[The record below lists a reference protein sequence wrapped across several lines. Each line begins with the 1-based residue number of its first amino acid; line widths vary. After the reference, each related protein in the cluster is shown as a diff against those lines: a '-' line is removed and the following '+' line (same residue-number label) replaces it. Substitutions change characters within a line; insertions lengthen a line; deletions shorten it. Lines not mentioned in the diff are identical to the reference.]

1 MTKYHIAGDG
11 TVKPCRA
18 KVKPCPLGGGHF
30 ETVEIAEAYLKQKY
44 SSIDEYNMN
53 VSLGS
58 PYKPINAN
66 KRGLFIHQETEQA
79 IDDGLETHIVH
90 RDKINGEWNPERVKI
105 HEEILSEVMGKYK
118 SVPSDRKVVFSA
130 GLPGA
135 GKTTVLTQYEN
146 LDISTWATVSSDDF
160 KEILAERGLVPEI
173 EGLTPMEAST
183 LVHEESSYLADEL
196 LERLG
201 AQGKNIIYD
210 FTCKS
215 EDSTM
220 KRINNLKGHN
230 YKTKDMQFVF
240 VDIPIDTAKER
251 AKNRYRE
258 GLNNG
263 VLNDHRNAELV
274 SEGRHGEQKKTMGGR
289 FLPEHIIDESK
300 PESGNR
306 SSCNAET
313 LIKLH
318 TNADLGLP
326 QPIVYNNAGAEP
338 VKKDYVDF
346 LVGR

>member
-11 TVKPCRA
+11 TVKPCKA

-30 ETVEIAEAYLKQKY
+30 ESVEIAEAYLEYKY

-66 KRGLFIHQETEQA
+66 KRGLFVQQETKQA
-79 IDDGLETHIVH
+79 IDDGLETHVMYY
-90 RDKINGEWNPERVKI
+90 DKDIKKWNPERSKI
-105 HEEILSEVMGKYK
+105 HEEILSEVIEKYK

-146 LDISTWATVSSDDF
+146 LDINTWATVSSDDF
-160 KEILAERGLVPEI
+160 KEMLAERGLVPEI

-196 LERLG
+196 LKRLG
-201 AQGKNIIYD
+201 VQGKNIIYD

-220 KRINNLKGHN
+220 VRINKLKEYN
-230 YKTKDMQFVF
+230 YETTDMQFVF

-251 AKNRYRE
+251 AKSRYRE
-258 GLNNG
+258 GLNKG
-263 VLNDHRNAELV
+263 VINSHRNAELIY
-274 SEGRHGEQKKTMGGR
+274 EGRDNEQNKTMGGR
-289 FLPEHIIDESK
+289 YLPESIIDESK
-300 PESGNR
+300 PRNGNS

-318 TNADLGLP
+318 ANVDLGLP
-326 QPIVYNNAGAEP
+326 QPIVYNNAGTEP

-346 LVGR
+346 LVGK